1 MNFRL
6 SEEEYETIKNN
17 AAESAGLDKGAVS
30 RFIRQRIFSEHYDLK
45 VLRSLLSEIQRLRAE
60 LDHAVK
66 VTLTK
71 DDDNSINGLLQEN
84 ILILTA
90 MQQELS
96 DTLTGN
102 GG

>member
-60 LDHAVK
+60 FGHAVK
-66 VTLTK
+66 VALIK
-71 DDDNSINGLLQEN
+71 ENDNSINGLLQES

-90 MQQELS
+90 MQRELS
-96 DTLTGN
+96 DTLAGN

>member
-6 SEEEYETIKNN
+6 SEEEYETLKNN
-17 AAESAGLDKGAVS
+17 SAESAGLDKGAVS

-45 VLRSLLSEIQRLRAE
+45 VLRSLLSEIQRLRVE

-66 VTLTK
+66 VALSK
-71 DDDNSINGLLQEN
+71 GEDNSIYCLLQEN
-84 ILILTA
+84 ILILNA
-90 MQQELS
+90 MQRELS
-96 DTLTGN
+96 DTLAGN

>member
-6 SEEEYETIKNN
+6 SEEEYETLKKN

-45 VLRSLLSEIQRLRAE
+45 VLRSLLSEVQRLRAE
-60 LDHAVK
+60 FDHAVK
-66 VTLTK
+66 VALIK
-71 DDDNSINGLLQEN
+71 ENDNSINGLLQES
-84 ILILTA
+84 ILILIA
-90 MQQELS
+90 MQRELS
-96 DTLTGN
+96 DTLAGN